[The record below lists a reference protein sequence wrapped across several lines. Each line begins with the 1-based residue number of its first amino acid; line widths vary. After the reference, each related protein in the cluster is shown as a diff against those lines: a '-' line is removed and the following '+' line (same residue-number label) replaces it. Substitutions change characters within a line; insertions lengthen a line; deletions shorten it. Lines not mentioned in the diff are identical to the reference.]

1 LDEVNAA
8 DERFNTP
15 QEQAA
20 LLLMHLTVTS
30 ENRASDDA
38 LIPKIGSVIAQTK
51 SEALQTMFRD
61 LFVSLYTSKY
71 KHLTIQEVRAMI
83 NTAEIFDDIH
93 ESLAVQQY
101 GEEVAAKTR
110 LENAI
115 SMLNAGILIEQVA
128 SILNLPIEAIEEA
141 RKNMP

>member
-1 LDEVNAA
+1 
-8 DERFNTP
+8 
-15 QEQAA
+15 
-20 LLLMHLTVTS
+20 
-30 ENRASDDA
+30 
-38 LIPKIGSVIAQTK
+38 
-51 SEALQTMFRD
+51 
-61 LFVSLYTSKY
+61 LYTSKY

-83 NTAEIFDDIH
+83 NMTEIFDDIH

>member
-1 LDEVNAA
+1 
-8 DERFNTP
+8 
-15 QEQAA
+15 
-20 LLLMHLTVTS
+20 
-30 ENRASDDA
+30 
-38 LIPKIGSVIAQTK
+38 
-51 SEALQTMFRD
+51 
-61 LFVSLYTSKY
+61 LYTSKY

>member
-1 LDEVNAA
+1 
-8 DERFNTP
+8 
-15 QEQAA
+15 
-20 LLLMHLTVTS
+20 
-30 ENRASDDA
+30 
-38 LIPKIGSVIAQTK
+38 
-51 SEALQTMFRD
+51 
-61 LFVSLYTSKY
+61 
-71 KHLTIQEVRAMI
+71 MI
-83 NTAEIFDDIH
+83 NMTEIFDDIH